1 MILPVSLKSPIIISD
16 SLATQKLYNFL
27 LISACCVHWIK
38 RPKAF
43 RYFAIA
49 HTSWVAACERIAI
62 FNDLLGVIC
71 VMRQNIE
78 MEKLFRQLT
87 ERRIPPWQ
95 EIFSSKKSA
104 KKIFKNSK
112 TTKLNFRNEISHLRI
127 FYESINIWPTFF
139 VCKIFIS
146 TWPMVHLSKEENR
159 EDPIKWANSS
169 AQKPMKICT
178 MCVLST

>member
-71 VMRQNIE
+71 VRCGKISRWRNSSGNW
-78 MEKLFRQLT
+78 L
-87 ERRIPPWQ
+87 RRESYHGRKFFPPKKVQ
-95 EIFSSKKSA
+95 KKSSKIPKP
-104 KKIFKNSK
+104 
-112 TTKLNFRNEISHLRI
+112 RNWILEMKYLILEFFMRI
-127 FYESINIWPTFF
+127 
-139 VCKIFIS
+139 
-146 TWPMVHLSKEENR
+146 
-159 EDPIKWANSS
+159 
-169 AQKPMKICT
+169 
-178 MCVLST
+178 

>member
-1 MILPVSLKSPIIISD
+1 MMEYKSAFITWLHMILLPVSLKSPIVIAD
-16 SLATQKLYNFL
+16 SLASQKLYIFL

-95 EIFSSKKSA
+95 EIFSPKKVQ
-104 KKIFKNSK
+104 KKN
-112 TTKLNFRNEISHLRI
+112 L
-127 FYESINIWPTFF
+127 
-139 VCKIFIS
+139 
-146 TWPMVHLSKEENR
+146 
-159 EDPIKWANSS
+159 
-169 AQKPMKICT
+169 QKFQT
-178 MCVLST
+178 HQTEF

>member
-1 MILPVSLKSPIIISD
+1 MAGNFFLQKKCKKNLQKFQ
-16 SLATQKLYNFL
+16 TQ
-27 LISACCVHWIK
+27 
-38 RPKAF
+38 
-43 RYFAIA
+43 
-49 HTSWVAACERIAI
+49 
-62 FNDLLGVIC
+62 
-71 VMRQNIE
+71 
-78 MEKLFRQLT
+78 
-87 ERRIPPWQ
+87 
-95 EIFSSKKSA
+95 
-104 KKIFKNSK
+104 
-112 TTKLNFRNEISHLRI
+112 LNFRNEISHLRI